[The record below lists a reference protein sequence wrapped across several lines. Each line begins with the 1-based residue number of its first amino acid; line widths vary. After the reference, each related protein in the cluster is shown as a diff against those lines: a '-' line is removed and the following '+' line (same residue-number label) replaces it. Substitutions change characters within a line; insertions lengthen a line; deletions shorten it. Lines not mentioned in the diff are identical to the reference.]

1 MADTNKIP
9 ITPADPAADKGRT
22 IVSVDPSD
30 VKERLMR
37 LSAYVASK
45 KKTLKEIGRAH
56 V

>member
-22 IVSVDPSD
+22 IVSVYPSD

-37 LSAYVASK
+37 DRKSV
-45 KKTLKEIGRAH
+45 